1 MDCNTARML
10 ATFFGRQGSELAPED
25 AAALDAHL
33 AGCPGCAAAIQA
45 ERAFD
50 DRVAKAMMAVPVPAN
65 LKARI
70 LDGVTA
76 QKAAGYR
83 QKAWG
88 LAGLATA
95 ACLLV
100 GGVIGY
106 RIWTAPEM
114 TGAGTIAW
122 VEQDIKDPQN
132 PIDREAARHD
142 LRFTPERAF
151 DLNLLAIAGERDL
164 NGRRVPFAYFVN
176 SRKNAWAAVYI
187 VKDSVLNWKTL
198 PRDGSSVPGS
208 FGLQLAVVP
217 DTTRGDVAY
226 VVIYT
231 GESLELFLQTG
242 SST

>member
-25 AAALDAHL
+25 AAALNAHL
-33 AGCPGCAAAIQA
+33 ASCPGCAAAIQA

-50 DRVAKAMMAVPVPAN
+50 DRVATAMMAVPVPAN
-65 LKARI
+65 LKTKI

-106 RIWTAPEM
+106 RILTAPDL
-114 TGAGTIAW
+114 TGPGVIAQADAHA
-122 VEQDIKDPQN
+122 EN
-132 PIDREAARHD
+132 PRDELDRAADRHGI
-142 LRFTPERAF
+142 RFNPERSF
-151 DLNLLAIAGERDL
+151 DMNLLATAGEKEFQ
-164 NGRRVPFAYFVN
+164 GRIVPYGFFIN
-176 SRKNAWAAVYI
+176 TRKNAQATVYI
-187 VKDSVLNWKTL
+187 VKDSVLNWKNL
-198 PRDGSSVPGS
+198 PQAGGSIPGK
-208 FGLQLAVVP
+208 FGFQLAVVL
-217 DTTRGDVAY
+217 DAVRGDVAY

-231 GESLELFLQTG
+231 GESLELFLQSG
-242 SST
+242 SQT